1 MLIVQLNSKH
11 TVPDDHREFA
21 RQMISHHDQQIPWS
35 RIYPTTITEI
45 MNEVPV
51 LLVNELTQEESQDSD
66 ILGFYCHECKI
77 LNASRPVIG
86 LCMERIRAHS
96 KSEEELKMLT
106 TKVLI
111 HEYSHALMAKAPG
124 SDCSQRDP
132 FYRYME
138 EPLANMITLQYFSHS
153 DQQAFSYART
163 FMESQPDE
171 YKLGANLYDA
181 GIHQWW
187 LWRNRKEQIA
197 TLNADKEN
205 WLNYVRDHSQR
216 NGQLD
221 SDTLMQLWW
230 NLIEPDEE
238 LREGIA
244 LIHHVHAPLFIASQN
259 GDSVSCTKLL
269 ANNGI
274 TPNIQDPNGRT
285 PLFHAV
291 EGGHVDVCRVL
302 TDNGASVNH
311 QDIGGQTPLHVAVKI
326 A

>member
-51 LLVNELTQEESQDSD
+51 FLVDESTQRESQDSD

-96 KSEEELKMLT
+96 TSEEELKMLT

-111 HEYSHALMAKAPG
+111 HEYAHALMAKAPG

-163 FMESQPDE
+163 FMDGQPDE

-197 TLNADKEN
+197 TLNTDKEN

-221 SDTLMQLWW
+221 SDALMQLWW
-230 NLIEPDEE
+230 NLIEPDDKKRE
-238 LREGIA
+238 LID
-244 LIHHVHAPLFIASQN
+244 IASTDHSALFTAAACGN
-259 GDSVSCTKLL
+259 AGMCARILDEIAV
-269 ANNGI
+269 
-274 TPNIQDPNGRT
+274 PPDIQDPNGWT

-291 EGGHVDVCRVL
+291 AGGHIEACKTLIDRGADVKRR
-302 TDNGASVNH
+302 
-311 QDIGGQTPLHVAVKI
+311 DIDGQTPLHVAVKN